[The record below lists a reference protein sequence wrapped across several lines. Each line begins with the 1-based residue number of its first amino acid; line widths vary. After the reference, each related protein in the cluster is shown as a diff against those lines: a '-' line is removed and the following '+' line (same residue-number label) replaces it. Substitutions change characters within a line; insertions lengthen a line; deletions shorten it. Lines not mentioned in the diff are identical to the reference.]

1 MKHLFNYACIAE
13 YENELVQKGLTL
25 QQFVQKI
32 GMDGIEQFVYT
43 TEPPVKS
50 YGDISYG
57 VHLLYW
63 PTFMDFWLRKTKRLR
78 SSFHNNDER
87 NEYYND
93 ALGREEW
100 LGVIRKNIVA
110 ALSQNP
116 EYLVWHVSDAN
127 HEEIFTWQ
135 FNYSDREVCAANADV
150 FNLVADEI
158 PETTTVLFEN
168 LWWPGL
174 RLTDTRTVKFFF
186 EHIKHKNS
194 GIMLDTGHL
203 MNTNLKLKDE
213 EQAVDYV
220 CEVVDK
226 LGSYAELIKG
236 VHLNCTLC
244 GDYMRSTQYKLIAN
258 PTIAQVYAH
267 ISKIDES
274 RPFTTKAAKK
284 ILQRINPLYVNH
296 EFVYKDLDDL
306 AAKVERQ
313 RMCLE

>member
-1 MKHLFNYACIAE
+1 
-13 YENELVQKGLTL
+13 
-25 QQFVQKI
+25 
-32 GMDGIEQFVYT
+32 
-43 TEPPVKS
+43 
-50 YGDISYG
+50 
-57 VHLLYW
+57 
-63 PTFMDFWLRKTKRLR
+63 
-78 SSFHNNDER
+78 
-87 NEYYND
+87 
-93 ALGREEW
+93 
-100 LGVIRKNIVA
+100 
-110 ALSQNP
+110 
-116 EYLVWHVSDAN
+116 
-127 HEEIFTWQ
+127 
-135 FNYSDREVCAANADV
+135 
-150 FNLVADEI
+150 
-158 PETTTVLFEN
+158 
-168 LWWPGL
+168 
-174 RLTDTRTVKFFF
+174 
-186 EHIKHKNS
+186 
-194 GIMLDTGHL
+194 MLDTGHL

-258 PTIAQVYAH
+258 PTMAQVYGH

>member
-1 MKHLFNYACIAE
+1 MKHLFNYASIPE
-13 YENELVQKGLTL
+13 YENELLQKGLTL
-25 QQFVQKI
+25 QQFVKKI
-32 GMDGIEQFVYT
+32 GVDGIEQFVYT

-50 YGDISYG
+50 YTDISHG

-63 PTFMDFWLRKTKRLR
+63 PTFMDFWLRKTKRMR
-78 SSFHNNDER
+78 SSFRNSEER
-87 NEYYND
+87 SEYYND

-110 ALSQNP
+110 ALSQHP

-135 FNYSDREVCAANADV
+135 FNYSDREVCLSMAEI

-174 RLTDTRTVKFFF
+174 RLTDARTVKFFF
-186 EHIKHKNS
+186 DQIKHKNV

-203 MNTNLKLKDE
+203 MNTNLKLKNE
-213 EQAVDYV
+213 EEAADYI
-220 CEVVDK
+220 CNVVDK
-226 LGSYAELIKG
+226 LGSQAELIKG

-244 GDYMRSTQYKLIAN
+244 GDYMRSTGYKLVEN
-258 PTIAQVYAH
+258 PTVGQVYEH
-267 ISKIDES
+267 IHNIDES

-296 EFVYKDLDDL
+296 EFSYNNLEDL
-306 AAKVERQ
+306 AEKVQRQ
-313 RMCLE
+313 LSCL